1 MNNKCKKEIL
11 MKIKQELK
19 KTDFE
24 DINWPDNEKNI
35 KNFIWVGDSNKL
47 IGTLACHYEFIFHTP
62 DKLSLEVHLDEEG
75 RQGLF
80 KNLILP
86 PYLKFD
92 RWNRVKGRI
101 IFDDKDCI
109 LLDDKN
115 ITSKSI
121 KLLKKLHSAI
131 GDQLIEIIN
140 KNPSDFERSDKPVLK
155 KTSSKIVTK
164 KYYTAKTAQQE
175 KYFNTRHGMLQK
187 ILKNRLEKENNYISV
202 NLENGFQNYD
212 YQIDV
217 LAQKKDLQYD
227 IYEVKPY
234 PDSISCIREAL
245 GQILHYRY
253 LLLLGGYSVDTLF
266 IVGPSPLSKNGK
278 NYLDSIQG
286 DLKTIKIQYI
296 NV

>member
-1 MNNKCKKEIL
+1 
-11 MKIKQELK
+11 MKIKQALK

-47 IGTLACHYEFIFHTP
+47 IGTLACHYEFIFHNS
-62 DKLSLEVHLDEEG
+62 DKLCLEVHLDET
-75 RQGLF
+75 RKQGLF
-80 KNLILP
+80 RNIVLP
-86 PYLKFD
+86 DYLKFD

-140 KNPSDFERSDKPVLK
+140 ENPTDFKRSVKPVLK
-155 KTSSKIVTK
+155 STSSKVVTK
-164 KYYTAKTAQQE
+164 KYYAAKTAQQE
-175 KYFNTRHGMLQK
+175 KSFNTKHGELQEK
-187 ILKNRLEKENNYISV
+187 LKNKLDKENNYKSV
-202 NLENGFQNYD
+202 KLENGFQNYA

-217 LAQKKDLQYD
+217 LAQKNDSHYD

-245 GQILHYRY
+245 GQLLLYRH
-253 LLLLGGYSVDTLF
+253 LLLLGEYNVDTLF

-278 NYLDSIQG
+278 KYLDSIQE